1 MNRPIEQPSNVA
13 IARALC
19 ELPIDT
25 NELDNY
31 ERDCLAEAHK
41 YLSQEPP
48 NIQSA
53 KSEFADG
60 VAHSF
65 RAMHKESRPEAWL
78 VAACNELLR
87 DVK

>member
-1 MNRPIEQPSNVA
+1 MSQPSVVA

-19 ELPIDT
+19 ALSIITD
-25 NELDNY
+25 ELDNY
-31 ERDCLAEAHK
+31 ERGCLEEAHK
-41 YLSQEPP
+41 LLSKEPP
-48 NIQSA
+48 DIQAA

-65 RAMHKESRPEAWL
+65 RAMHKEDRPEAWL

-87 DVK
+87 NVK